1 MPRTVRQ
8 EIVALLEA
16 REWTPRELADR
27 LGLRERELADHLPH
41 VARTLRAG
49 GRRLAVQPAECL
61 ACGYLFRDRRRL
73 TAPGRCPRCKSLRI
87 DPPAYRVE

>member
-41 VARTLRAG
+41 VARTLRAR